1 MADTHI
7 LAIHTYGSQRVKAPG
22 TNQMVSAYKIGYSS
36 AACETLLA
44 LYGAKARDVSSPHAS
59 YRYVQI
65 DGETTVR
72 HGYLL
77 LNVSAD
83 ELARA
88 EAVTRQHQRA
98 AVYLWQ
104 DDRWLELP
112 HGRNP
117 AYSESVSR
125 SGPGFNP
132 SGFRPVSPSTGE
144 KEAAVAGIRA
154 EKSQRGPQER
164 PWWWLLGDT
173 YPQRETLKRWGAR
186 FSSKRRAWYYVG
198 WELPDGIKRLITE
211 YATTEP
217 EATATPVENDAP
229 CSDEEAA
236 AILGLPVKSDLS
248 ATPPKADELPRLF
261 QIGHTVY
268 ARHELEMPDGKAVPT
283 GTRGTISRLYNRNL
297 PHGWSY
303 DVDFTNIGTGWYFER
318 ELTDLEPIPGI
329 RITHGSVVPWGA
341 APPPADAD
349 LKRALVDSGHQPEAL
364 ADESMSA
371 ELETAPEP
379 DTPEETQV
387 IRVFKPQPLPIDGTP
402 LDEVQTA
409 IVQAKI
415 QPTPVLRPAAVAQK
429 RTLAVI
435 GQSYIGE
442 LTGSISG
449 NVYCYGY
456 AIHDGICVFV
466 NMGGP
471 RMAVEAIRA
480 KLSKGDIVN
489 CTPWDASAV
498 ELTAGE
504 GNSGMYY
511 DFMQNIPEAKFT
523 SLILCHDLLVNPNY
537 GGKSTTFVLRTDE
550 AQAAAKLKH
559 HVTEL
564 VKVPV
569 FDEWVSFLYHAGQTA
584 MLVRQ
589 TRSAGEINL
598 LSIDLDID
606 AWTRLITGGIEQ
618 GVIALP
624 VNAK

>member
-1 MADTHI
+1 MAETHI

-22 TNQMVSAYKIGYSS
+22 TNQTVSAYKIGYSS
-36 AACETLLA
+36 AACEVLLA

-65 DGETTVR
+65 EGETTVR

-77 LNVSAD
+77 LNVTAD

-88 EAVTRQHQRA
+88 EAVTRQHHRA

-104 DDRWLELP
+104 ADRWLELP

-117 AYSESVSR
+117 AYAESASR

-154 EKSQRGPQER
+154 EKSQRDPNQK
-164 PWWWLLGDT
+164 PWYWILGDT
-173 YPQRETLKRWGAR
+173 YPQRETLKRHGAR
-186 FSSKRRAWYYVG
+186 FSSKRRTWYYVG
-198 WELPDGIKRLITE
+198 WELPDGIQRLITE
-211 YATTEP
+211 YATTEAEP
-217 EATATPVENDAP
+217 TTPIEDDVP
-229 CSDEEAA
+229 CSDKEAA
-236 AILGLPVKSDLS
+236 AILGMPLKSNLPKEPLQ
-248 ATPPKADELPRLF
+248 ADELPRLF
-261 QIGHTVY
+261 RIGQTVY
-268 ARHELEMPDGKAVPT
+268 ARHELETSDGKAIPT
-283 GTRGTISRLYNRNL
+283 GTRGTISRLYNRNAQ
-297 PHGWSY
+297 HGWSY
-303 DVDFTNIGTGWYFER
+303 DVDFVDIGTDWYFER

-329 RITHGSVVPWGA
+329 RITQGAVVPPGA
-341 APPPADAD
+341 ALPPTDAE
-349 LKRALVDSGHQPEAL
+349 LKRVLIESGHQPEAVTDDRLL
-364 ADESMSA
+364 AEP
-371 ELETAPEP
+371 ETAPESEQNEAP
-379 DTPEETQV
+379 QP
-387 IRVFKPQPLPIDGTP
+387 IRVFKPQSFPADGAP

-409 IVQAKI
+409 IVQAKT
-415 QPTPVLRPAAVAQK
+415 QPAPVLHAAAVSQK
-429 RTLAVI
+429 RILAVI
-435 GQSYIGE
+435 GQSCVGE
-442 LTGSISG
+442 LTGSITG
-449 NVYCYGY
+449 NVWCYGY
-456 AIHDGICVFV
+456 AIHEGICVFV

-489 CTPWDASAV
+489 CVPWDAPAV

-523 SLILCHDLLVNPNY
+523 SLILCHDLLIHPNY
-537 GGKSTTFVLRTDE
+537 GGKSTTFILRTDE
-550 AQAAAKLKH
+550 TQAGAKLKH

-569 FDEWVSFLYHAGQTA
+569 FDDWIGYLYHAGQSA
-584 MLVRQ
+584 MLVRP
-589 TRSAGEINL
+589 TRFAG
-598 LSIDLDID
+598 SIDLLSVTLDVD

-624 VNAK
+624 AST